1 MHRNEANS
9 LVLIDENLI
18 TTPVGLQQGTADH
31 FEKTHHAAVQLQQK
45 ACSKGTTAKSLKE
58 TACHHGASG
67 SVAVAAANPGNMAS

>member
-31 FEKTHHAAVQLQQK
+31 FEKTHHATAQLQQ
-45 ACSKGTTAKSLKE
+45 G
-58 TACHHGASG
+58 
-67 SVAVAAANPGNMAS
+67 AAAVELQ